1 MATPHALRVLE
12 GHARVYRHTWRGSA
26 VSTFVTPV
34 LYLAAIGLGLG
45 ALVDAG
51 PRGEALDGLSY
62 LAWLT
67 PGLLA
72 AATMQTGFNDSA
84 WPVMAGLKWRKTYH
98 ATLATPISVRDLLAG
113 QVIWVA
119 IRVTMTAAVF
129 AAVGVA
135 FGAIPIGGAVFAVGP
150 GLLTGLAFAGLVTAF
165 TASLKK
171 EIHLSSLQ
179 RFGIVPMFLFSG
191 TFFPVTELPGWVQ
204 PIAYL
209 TPLWHGVELTRAV
222 SLGLPM
228 TFSPLVHITVLVA
241 CAAAGIAL
249 ADRILERRLYQ

>member
-1 MATPHALRVLE
+1 
-12 GHARVYRHTWRGSA
+12 
-26 VSTFVTPV
+26 
-34 LYLAAIGLGLG
+34 
-45 ALVDAG
+45 
-51 PRGEALDGLSY
+51 
-62 LAWLT
+62 
-67 PGLLA
+67 
-72 AATMQTGFNDSA
+72 MQTGFNDSA

-228 TFSPLVHITVLVA
+228 TFSPPRPHHLSRRVRRRRHRAGGPHPRAQALPVSGLEGSLRVVPPPWRLGGARHLLERNVLVYRHSWVLIFSGFFEPLFYLFA
-241 CAAAGIAL
+241 IGRGVGAL
-249 ADRILERRLYQ
+249 VGDVQGPLESR